1 MIVGKITGK
10 TTPTQFSF
18 EVLNDVQNLEYVQ
31 IPHDSYG
38 YVLGQVVELEKD
50 DNGTTGTCQV
60 IGYREEGRV
69 NVPRIPFDPGT
80 EILYAEDEFVK
91 KTIKLHSK
99 KRGGFLGHLAGRD
112 IEMYLDLNKVMTKH
126 MSVLAKSGSGKSY
139 TVGVLL
145 EEIMEKGIPVLVLD
159 PHGEYSTL
167 SEPTQDAKSI
177 EKLSKMGLK
186 PDSYPT
192 RVWGDPDVV
201 PGAEPLTIPHDFSTH
216 ETADILPKKPNGSQL
231 AVLYNSF
238 KNMTGKDLESLLHT
252 VDLDDSNA
260 KYQLTSMLERLKEL
274 DIFTTQKTKF
284 DKFVKPGVCNII
296 NFKGLEPYVQEVAT
310 YKIVKE
316 LFEKR
321 KKKEVPPFF
330 LVMEEAHNFCPE
342 RTFGEK
348 KSSGILRTVA
358 SEGRKFGLGLCV
370 ISQRPARVDKNVL
383 SQCSTQI
390 IMKITNPNDL
400 RAVSKSVENMTSAT
414 EEEIQNLQVGSG
426 LITGIHDMP
435 LLTDVRPRKT
445 KHGGEAQTIFV
456 TEERPGDEDRQKE
469 LLHVIEP
476 SLTFEDAQLLSDKDV
491 SVNIELHPVTMF
503 TCGQEEV
510 TVVVSN
516 TDGKII
522 TDIDTVTKKAIP
534 ETKIFTEPYVDVL
547 KKVHEDGYISVERKN
562 GKVVKQLLED
572 AYLVVKDDKIVFSS
586 EYIFTDPREHSM
598 KVTPMYKEVLYNK
611 KYSSSAI
618 SPRKNLEPYA
628 DIRSAREA
636 YILEYVYS

>member
-1 MIVGKITGK
+1 VIIGKIKGK
-10 TTPTQFSF
+10 TTPTEFSF
-18 EVLNDVQNLEYVQ
+18 DVMNDVQNLEYVQ

-38 YVLGQVVELEKD
+38 YVLGQIVGLEKD
-50 DNGTTGTCQV
+50 DNGTTGVCQV

-69 NVPRIPFDPGT
+69 KIPRIPFDPGT
-80 EILYAEDEFVK
+80 EVLYAEDEFVK
-91 KTIKLHSK
+91 ETIKLHTK
-99 KRGGFLGHLAGRD
+99 ERGGFLGHLAGRD

-145 EEIMEKGIPVLVLD
+145 EEIMEKGVPVLVLD

-167 SEPTQDAKSI
+167 SEPTQDPASI
-177 EKLSKMGLK
+177 EKLAKMGMK

-192 RVWGDPDVV
+192 RIWGDPDVV

-231 AVLYNSF
+231 AVLYNAF
-238 KNMTGKDLESLLHT
+238 KNMSGTDLESLLHT

-260 KYQLTSMLERLKEL
+260 KYQLTSMLERLDDL
-274 DIFTTQKTKF
+274 DVFTTQKTNF
-284 DKFVKPGVCNII
+284 DKFVKPGVCNIL
-296 NFKGLEPYVQEVAT
+296 NFKGLEPYVQELAT

-330 LVMEEAHNFCPE
+330 LVLEEAHNFCPE

-348 KSSGILRTVA
+348 KSSDILRTVA

-400 RAVSKSVENMTSAT
+400 RAVSKSVENMTSAA
-414 EEEIQNLQVGSG
+414 EDEIQNLQVGSG

-445 KHGGEAQTIFV
+445 KHGGEAQTIFI
-456 TEERPGDEDRQKE
+456 TQDRPGDEDRQKE
-469 LLHVIEP
+469 LLHIIEP
-476 SLTFEDAQLLSDKDV
+476 SLSFEDAQLLADDDV
-491 SVNIELHPVTMF
+491 SVKIELHPVTLF
-503 TCGQEEV
+503 TCGQEEI
-510 TVVVSN
+510 TVVMSN

-522 TDIDTVTKKAIP
+522 TDIDTVTKKRIP
-534 ETKIFTEPYVDVL
+534 EPEIFTEPYVDVL
-547 KKVHEDGYISVERKN
+547 KRVHEEEVISVTEPRDVIEELVER
-562 GKVVKQLLED
+562 GYLEEHD
-572 AYLVVKDDKIVFSS
+572 EGIQFSS
-586 EYIFTDPREHSM
+586 TYIFTDPREQGL
-598 KVTPMYKEVLYNK
+598 KVTPKYKEVLYDK
-611 KYSSSAI
+611 KYTSSAT
-618 SPRKNLEPYA
+618 SPRQKLAPYA
-628 DIRSAREA
+628 DIRSEREA